1 MDQLSDEKRIL
12 KKVLEREPTAELT
25 GKNEAEDR
33 ENDYCNVIK
42 KRTGV
47 VESKD
52 KEEEYLVDFGLWI

>member
-33 ENDYCNVIK
+33 ENDHCNVIK
-42 KRTGV
+42 KHTGV
-47 VESKD
+47 VENKD

>member
-1 MDQLSDEKRIL
+1 MDHLSDEKRIL

-33 ENDYCNVIK
+33 ENGYCNVIK

-47 VESKD
+47 VENKD